1 MYFNAYKY
9 NFVFTVL
16 LYVHFFWM
24 LIKIKMNKN
33 EKLMYE
39 MRGPGELPSI
49 PIFRE
54 DHLKND
60 FDVCLNVIQIWCK

>member
-1 MYFNAYKY
+1 
-9 NFVFTVL
+9 
-16 LYVHFFWM
+16 
-24 LIKIKMNKN
+24 MNKN
-33 EKLMYE
+33 EKLMYA

-60 FDVCLNVIQIWCK
+60 FDVCLNVIQI